1 MFDNPNQNLKK
12 LQEQLLAAE
21 EPEEDIFAPAREE
34 YEPDDLEEYPGEYP
48 EEYPE
53 EYAEE
58 DPEEEAD
65 ARERQ
70 RKTRQSFLLALLLLE
85 VALLF
90 GVLAWWLLW

>member
-1 MFDNPNQNLKK
+1 MFDNPTQNLKK

-34 YEPDDLEEYPGEYP
+34 YQPDDPEEYPGEYP

-53 EYAEE
+53 EYAE
-58 DPEEEAD
+58 DPEDEAD

>member
-34 YEPDDLEEYPGEYP
+34 YQPDDPEEYPGEYP
-48 EEYPE
+48 EEYSE
-53 EYAEE
+53 EYAE
-58 DPEEEAD
+58 DPEDEAD
-65 ARERQ
+65 VRERQ

>member
-21 EPEEDIFAPAREE
+21 EPEEDIFAPAREK
-34 YEPDDLEEYPGEYP
+34 YQPDDPEEYPGEYP

-53 EYAEE
+53 EYAE
-58 DPEEEAD
+58 DPEDEAD

>member
-21 EPEEDIFAPAREE
+21 EPEEDIFAPAQEE
-34 YEPDDLEEYPGEYP
+34 YQPDDPEEYAEEYP

-53 EYAEE
+53 
-58 DPEEEAD
+58 DPEDEAD

>member
-34 YEPDDLEEYPGEYP
+34 YEPDDPEEYPGEYP
-48 EEYPE
+48 EDYSE
-53 EYAEE
+53 EYAE
-58 DPEEEAD
+58 DPEDEAD

>member
-21 EPEEDIFAPAREE
+21 EPEEDIFAPAQEE
-34 YEPDDLEEYPGEYP
+34 YEPEYSEEYPEEYSEEYP

-53 EYAEE
+53 AE
-58 DPEEEAD
+58 AQ
-65 ARERQ
+65 ERQ

>member
-34 YEPDDLEEYPGEYP
+34 YQPDDPEEYPGEYP

-53 EYAEE
+53 EYAE
-58 DPEEEAD
+58 DPEDEAD
-65 ARERQ
+65 AREQQ

>member
-34 YEPDDLEEYPGEYP
+34 YEPDDPEEYPGEYP

-53 EYAEE
+53 EYAE
-58 DPEEEAD
+58 DPEDEAD